1 MLIQYVLV
9 AAAFGLLVLFL
20 RKRGTARTAAGT
32 KLAFLLFVIFGIY
45 AAIRPGDVQRLA
57 DWLGVGRGT
66 DLLLYALVVV
76 FTFATL
82 NAYLRFK
89 ELELRYARLAR
100 AIALQHAEQPN
111 SVSPVHPDANT
122 R

>member
-1 MLIQYVLV
+1 MLIQYLLV
-9 AAAFGLLVLFL
+9 VATVGLLVLFL
-20 RKRGTARTAAGT
+20 RKRGTAKSAAGV
-32 KLAFLLFVIFGIY
+32 KMAFLLFVVFGVY
-45 AAIRPGDVQRLA
+45 AVLRPYDVQHVA

-100 AIALQHAEQPN
+100 AIALRQAEPPRD
-111 SVSPVHPDANT
+111 SDAV
-122 R
+122 

>member
-9 AAAFGLLVLFL
+9 ASSVGLLILFL
-20 RKRGTARTAAGT
+20 RRRGTARTAAGT

-45 AAIRPGDVQRLA
+45 AAVRPMDVQLVA

-66 DLLLYALVVV
+66 DLLLYALVVI

-100 AIALQHAEQPN
+100 AIALQNAEPP
-111 SVSPVHPDANT
+111 SDAPVD
-122 R
+122 